1 MGESVDCSRDH
12 GSPSSRAKLRPSAQ
26 GTYSWGIHSCA
37 TPRWRLRLASTVGA
51 SSSRS
56 TAVSMVRPTTS
67 RAPSDSPG
75 VSGVLG
81 QHHEPRLDPTT
92 ERGELA
98 RHELRPE
105 QFDEG
110 AVG

>member
-56 TAVSMVRPTTS
+56 AAVSMVRPTT
-67 RAPSDSPG
+67 PGPPGDSPKP
-75 VSGVLG
+75 SGLVG
-81 QHHEPRLDPTT
+81 QHHEPRLDPPT
-92 ERGELA
+92 ERRELA
-98 RHELRPE
+98 GHEV
-105 QFDEG
+105 G
-110 AVG
+110 A